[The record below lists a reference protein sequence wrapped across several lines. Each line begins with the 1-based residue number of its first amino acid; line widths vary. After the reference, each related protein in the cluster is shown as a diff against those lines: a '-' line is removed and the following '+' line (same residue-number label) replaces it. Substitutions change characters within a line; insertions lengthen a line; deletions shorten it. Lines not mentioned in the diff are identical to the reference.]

1 MAPGFPDVT
10 RDLETQSQSEAAGPW
25 LMMISRVT
33 VSTDPAVR
41 YISVIMMVA
50 AAASESE
57 GRRQS

>member
-41 YISVIMMVA
+41 YISVMVA

-57 GRRQS
+57 GRRQP